1 MFFIYSVVIFGDFF
15 VVFWMKEN
23 YGIINVWILWYNVY
37 GGFIYFNV
45 IGNMWKI
52 MLINILIIGIIL
64 FILLKLGNIL
74 EKKINN

>member
-1 MFFIYSVVIFGDFF
+1 M
-15 VVFWMKEN
+15 
-23 YGIINVWILWYNVY
+23 Y

-74 EKKINN
+74 EKKINKVIFI

>member
-1 MFFIYSVVIFGDFF
+1 M
-15 VVFWMKEN
+15 
-23 YGIINVWILWYNVY
+23 Y

-74 EKKINN
+74 EKKINRVIFI